1 MTGIKRRFPLPQYN
15 GDEPP
20 EITNLFGQPGAGKS
34 TLMRYLL
41 RDLPFTVHG
50 RPPKDAVKTKH
61 PVDESEPIP
70 HVRYY
75 PLGTRQE
82 ELDAALRAGST
93 LPYPLVIEVGRPD
106 PGNGKS
112 GTDRIH
118 KAIQADLIRWL
129 VEERPHPFV
138 LMEGDRMSYYDFWLA
153 MTSAMWS
160 VQFVYINT
168 SDDEAERRR
177 IRRGDQQDQRWI
189 KGRVTK
195 AKTLAELLNSVEG
208 EMALD
213 GAFPLSRQ
221 EEWMG
226 EFRGVGAILE
236 ARRAWAVN
244 QARIAR
250 TPPEANPNE
259 LDGTGF
265 SVPAILLEGKVA
277 P

>member
-50 RPPKDAVKTKH
+50 RPPKDKVGTPY

-75 PLGTRQE
+75 TPGTKRE
-82 ELDAALRAGST
+82 ELDAALRAGT
-93 LPYPLVIEVGRPD
+93 PLPHPLVIEVGRPD
-106 PGNGKS
+106 PINGKS

-118 KAIQADLIRWL
+118 KAIQADLIAWL
-129 VEERPHPFV
+129 TEERPHQFV
-138 LMEGDRMSYYDFWLA
+138 LMEGDRMSYYEFWLA
-153 MTSAMWS
+153 MTAEMWR
-160 VQFVYINT
+160 VNFIYLNT
-168 SDDEAERRR
+168 SDEEAERRR
-177 IRRGDQQDQRWI
+177 IRRGDTQDARWI
-189 KGRVTK
+189 KGRISK
-195 AKTLAELLNSVEG
+195 AKGLAELLNSVEG

-213 GAFPLSRQ
+213 GALPLTTQEAWMSAFPS
-221 EEWMG
+221 
-226 EFRGVGAILE
+226 VNAIME
-236 ARRAWAVN
+236 ARVARAIN
-244 QARIAR
+244 RARIAR
-250 TPPEANPNE
+250 TPPEVNPNE